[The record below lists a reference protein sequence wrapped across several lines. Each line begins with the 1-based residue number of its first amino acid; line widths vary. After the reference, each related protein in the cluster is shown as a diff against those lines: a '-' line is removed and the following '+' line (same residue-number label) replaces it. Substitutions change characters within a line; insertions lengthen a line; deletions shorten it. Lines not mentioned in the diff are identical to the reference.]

1 MIERL
6 RRFLQS
12 SRGIR
17 LTVLLGL
24 AGIALILF
32 SEMMPKKTE
41 QRRTEAT
48 YAEGGECDAETYR
61 ISLENRLTGLLARME
76 GVGAAQVM
84 VTLDGSSEQIY
95 AEEVRVS
102 KGDHNEQKQ
111 SAYVITRAG
120 GSESALLSR
129 TAYPDIQGVAVL
141 CAGGG
146 HAAVRERVSRAVAV
160 VLGIPANRVFVGKT
174 VT

>member
-1 MIERL
+1 LIERI
-6 RRFLQS
+6 RRFFQS
-12 SRGIR
+12 SKGMRV
-17 LTVLLGL
+17 TVLVGL

-32 SEMMPKKTE
+32 SEMLPTRTE
-41 QRRTEAT
+41 QRSSGAL
-48 YAEGGECDAETYR
+48 YAEEGENSAETYR
-61 ISLENRLTGLLARME
+61 LSLENRLTGLLARME
-76 GVGAAQVM
+76 GVGTAKVM
-84 VTLDGSSEQIY
+84 VTLEGSAEQIY

-141 CAGGG
+141 CAGGD

-160 VLGIPANRVFVGKT
+160 VLGIPASRVFVGKT
-174 VT
+174 VS